1 MMDVKIEGDA
11 KGINLAKEEIEAIVN
26 SRVNI

>member
-11 KGINLAKEEIEAIVN
+11 KGISLAKEEIEAIVN
-26 SRVNI
+26 NRVNI